1 MSIFTRP
8 FFYNFQIN
16 DNYSTILTMSNTN
29 KKIILSGVKPTGRPH
44 IGNYFGAMKQFVEL
58 QEDYK
63 AYVFIA
69 DYHALTTLQDP
80 DKMRRGILDLAIDYL
95 AIGLDPEK
103 TTLFKQSDILEHTE
117 LGWIFNCIT
126 TVPYLSRAH
135 AYKDA
140 TAKGE
145 ETSVGTFDYPLLM
158 AADILMYNTDL
169 VPVGKD
175 QKQHVEY
182 ARDTA
187 EKFNRLFGETF
198 KLPEPLILS
207 EVETVPGNDG
217 RKMSKS
223 YDNHLPL
230 FSTDE
235 EIKKFVMSIKTDSKG
250 VEEPKNPDEDL
261 VFALHRLVSKDQLA
275 EIAKRYHDG
284 GIGYKESKDI
294 LIENLIKL
302 IKPLRD
308 KRAEIADNYEQVL
321 QILTNGANEAREVA
335 KLKMAEVRKKIGVE
349 I

>member
-1 MSIFTRP
+1 MA
-8 FFYNFQIN
+8 N
-16 DNYSTILTMSNTN
+16 N
-29 KKIILSGVKPTGRPH
+29 KKILLSGVKPTGRPH
-44 IGNYFGAMKQFVEL
+44 IGNYFGAMKQFVEM
-58 QEDYK
+58 QNDYK
-63 AYVFIA
+63 AYVMIA
-69 DYHALTTLQDP
+69 DYHALTTLQNATE
-80 DKMRRGILDLAIDYL
+80 MSRGILDLAIDYL
-95 AIGLDPEK
+95 AIGLDPK
-103 TTLFKQSDILEHTE
+103 QVTLFKQSDVLEHME

-140 TAKGE
+140 TAKGQE
-145 ETSVGTFDYPLLM
+145 VSVGTFDYPMLM
-158 AADILMYNTDL
+158 AADILLYDADV

-198 KLPEPLILS
+198 KLPEPLILA

-223 YDNHLPL
+223 YGNHLPL
-230 FSTDE
+230 FSEDE

-250 VEEPKNPDEDL
+250 IDEPKNPDEDL
-261 VFALHRLVSKDQLA
+261 VFALHKLVSKDEL
-275 EIAKRYHDG
+275 EVLRERYEKG
-284 GIGYKESKDI
+284 GIGHKESKDI
-294 LIENLIKL
+294 LIANLIKF
-302 IKPLRD
+302 ISPLRI

-321 QILTNGANEAREVA
+321 QILKNGANEAHEVT
-335 KLKMAEVRKKIGVE
+335 KLKMADVRKKIGVE

>member
-1 MSIFTRP
+1 
-8 FFYNFQIN
+8 
-16 DNYSTILTMSNTN
+16 MSNN
-29 KKIILSGVKPTGRPH
+29 KKILLSGVKPTGRPH
-44 IGNYFGAMKQFVEL
+44 IGNYFGAMKQFVDL
-58 QEDYK
+58 QDDYNS
-63 AYVFIA
+63 YVMIA
-69 DYHALTTLQDP
+69 DYHALTTLQNP
-80 DKMRRGILDLAIDYL
+80 TEMSRGILDLAIDYL
-95 AIGLDPEK
+95 AIGLDPK
-103 TTLFKQSDILEHTE
+103 KVTLFKQSDVPEHTE

-145 ETSVGTFDYPLLM
+145 EVSVGTFDYPLLM
-158 AADILMYNTDL
+158 AADILLYSPDV
-169 VPVGKD
+169 VPVGRD

-207 EVETVPGNDG
+207 DVETVPGNDG

-223 YDNHLPL
+223 YGNHLPL

-250 VEEPKNPDEDL
+250 VADPKNPDEDL
-261 VFALHRLVSKDQLA
+261 VFAMHKLVSKEQLPDLR
-275 EIAKRYHDG
+275 KRYEKG

-294 LIENLIKL
+294 LVTNLIKL
-302 IKPLRD
+302 IAPLRT
-308 KRAEIADNYEQVL
+308 KREEIADNYEQVL
-321 QILTNGANEAREVA
+321 QILKNGANEAHEVT
-335 KLKMAEVRKKIGVE
+335 KLKMADVRKKVGVE

>member
-1 MSIFTRP
+1 
-8 FFYNFQIN
+8 
-16 DNYSTILTMSNTN
+16 MSNNN
-29 KKIILSGVKPTGRPH
+29 KKILLSGIKPTGRPH
-44 IGNYFGAMKQFVEL
+44 IGNYFGAMKQFVEM
-58 QEDYK
+58 QDDYK

-69 DYHALTTLQDP
+69 DYHALTTLQDATQ
-80 DKMRRGILDLAIDYL
+80 MSRGILDLAIDYL
-95 AIGLDPEK
+95 AVGLDPK
-103 TTLFKQSDILEHTE
+103 KVTLFKQSDVPEHTE

-140 TAKGE
+140 TAKGQE
-145 ETSVGTFDYPLLM
+145 VSVGTFDYPMLM
-158 AADILMYNTDL
+158 AADILLYDTDV
-169 VPVGKD
+169 VPVGRD

-198 KLPEPLILS
+198 KLPEPLILA

-223 YDNHLPL
+223 YGNHLPL

-261 VFALHRLVSKDQLA
+261 VFALHKLVSSDQLP
-275 EIAKRYHDG
+275 ELRKRYEEG

-294 LIENLIKL
+294 LVENLIKL
-302 IKPLRD
+302 IAPLRA
-308 KRAEIADNYEQVL
+308 KREAIADNYEQVL
-321 QILTNGANEAREVA
+321 QILKNGANEAHEVT
-335 KLKMAEVRKKIGVE
+335 KLKMAEIRKKVGVE

>member
-1 MSIFTRP
+1 MP
-8 FFYNFQIN
+8 
-16 DNYSTILTMSNTN
+16 TN
-29 KKIILSGVKPTGRPH
+29 KKIVLAGVKPTGRPH
-44 IGNYFGAMKQFVEL
+44 IGNYFGSMKQLVDSANDSKF
-58 QEDYK
+58 QTYIM
-63 AYVFIA
+63 IA
-69 DYHALTTLQDP
+69 DYHALTTTLDAGALRS
-80 DKMRRGILDLAIDYL
+80 DILDLAIDYL
-95 AIGLDPEK
+95 ALGVDPK
-103 TTLFKQSDILEHTE
+103 KAVLFKQSDVPEHTE

-145 ETSVGTFDYPLLM
+145 EVSVGTFDYPLLM
-158 AADILMYNTDL
+158 AADILLYDTDV
-169 VPVGKD
+169 VPVGRD

-187 EKFNRLFGETF
+187 EKFNRLFGDTF

-207 EVETVPGNDG
+207 EVETLPGNDG

-223 YDNHLPL
+223 YGNHLPL

-250 VEEPKNPDEDL
+250 VNDPKNPDEDL
-261 VFALHRLVSKDQLA
+261 VFSMHKLVSKDDLP
-275 EIAKRYHDG
+275 ELRRRYTEG

-294 LIENLIKL
+294 LVANLIKF
-302 IKPLRD
+302 ISPMRV
-308 KRAEIADNYEQVL
+308 KRAEIADNYDQVL
-321 QILTNGANEAREVA
+321 QILRNGANEAHEIS
-335 KLKMAEVRKKIGVE
+335 KLKMADVRRKVGVE